1 MIRKAGQALGAFFS
15 RPGVRNY
22 LTNAGIEAGAQV
34 AAEQLLPRA
43 LGQTPQSSL
52 AESIIRQG
60 TSAAVGYPIQKGLGN
75 IGLPGPISYIG
86 AQLIGQ
92 PAGQFAAQSL
102 LPGNQSYPI
111 GMDPEPTQA
120 GHAGYGQLM
129 ARQQMEALMAER
141 ERYNNMINL
150 ALARNYNPP
159 SFIRHS
165 SSGSTPVDAVNEMV
179 KLSRQSYL

>member
-1 MIRKAGQALGAFFS
+1 MIRQGGQALGAFLS

-34 AAEQLLPRA
+34 AAEQLLPRV

-75 IGLPGPISYIG
+75 IGLPGPVSYIG

-129 ARQQMEALMAER
+129 AQQQIDAMAER